1 MSLNRTLE
9 VPARF
14 HMGFPIPSSSKGKV
28 KGYHCWADYYIEG
41 EGWYPVD
48 ISEAD
53 KDPSKAEY
61 FFGTVDE
68 NRVEMN
74 TGRDFILEGYDAG
87 PANLFIYPLVEV
99 NDIASND
106 FSKSFTYENKVWQ

>member
-1 MSLNRTLE
+1 
-9 VPARF
+9 
-14 HMGFPIPSSSKGKV
+14 
-28 KGYHCWADYYIEG
+28 
-41 EGWYPVD
+41 
-48 ISEAD
+48 
-53 KDPSKAEY
+53 
-61 FFGTVDE
+61 
-68 NRVEMN
+68 MN